1 MAATASMQQAGVN
14 TNPRVGRFMANE
26 LNAEMLKV
34 ALKSIDDFA
43 AKRASRFAAD
53 RSRRA

>member
-1 MAATASMQQAGVN
+1 MDRLVEPHPEGSSL
-14 TNPRVGRFMANE
+14 MANE

-43 AKRASRFAAD
+43 ARELPIRC
-53 RSRRA
+53 